1 MGNLWTDYDKR
12 LKVAHFENDN
22 PKDFTIKTFGDVK
35 AEFESDPHAVQPV
48 LYLAETTKYFEL
60 NESNRAKLGELFG
73 DEKPKCIGKR
83 IRIRAQKVRGG
94 KIGLVIIGEAPPLKP
109 SVAKPATAK
118 APTQGTTGQPA
129 TNGLAPKPGNES
141 TDPVM
146 TWEDL
151 TGAMTPVSDV
161 PGKFGADEP
170 ALAVTGTP
178 PPAPAAMPMPANY
191 NRDERL
197 SALRAERN
205 QARKIKLMI
214 PELGQDWLATATPQ
228 QIEAEI
234 NVTRSAIK
242 QANRER
248 LMAKP

>member
-22 PKDFTIKTFGDVK
+22 TKDFTIKAFGDVK

-48 LYLAETTKYFEL
+48 LYLAETSKYFEL

-83 IRIRAQKVRGG
+83 IRIRVQKVRGG
-94 KIGLVIIGEAPPLKP
+94 KIGLVIIGEAPPLKAP
-109 SVAKPATAK
+109 GAKPATAK
-118 APTQGTTGQPA
+118 AQIQGATGQPA

-141 TDPVM
+141 TDPVT

-151 TGAMTPVSDV
+151 TGATTPDV
-161 PGKFGADEP
+161 PGKFGTDDP
-170 ALAVTGTP
+170 ALAATGTP
-178 PPAPAAMPMPANY
+178 PPSPAAMPTPPNY
-191 NRDERL
+191 NRNDRL

-234 NVTRSAIK
+234 NMTRSAIK